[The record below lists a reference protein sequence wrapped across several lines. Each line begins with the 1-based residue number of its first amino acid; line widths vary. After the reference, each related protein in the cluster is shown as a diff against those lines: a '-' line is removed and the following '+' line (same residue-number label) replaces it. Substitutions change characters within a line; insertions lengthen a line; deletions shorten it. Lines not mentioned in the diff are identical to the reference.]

1 MIQTR
6 KNQIN
11 ESVGNLRENLNEIY
25 NNPVKVEDSEF
36 DGKVQEVKS
45 VVSDLH
51 SKAAQKLGKFFQIK
65 KHLHF
70 SDLDDKDTKM
80 IGQVNEVKTH
90 VSDARKN
97 IKDIDSK
104 MGQIDDKVA
113 FVKLELDRL
122 KSDEGSHF

>member
-1 MIQTR
+1 MISTQR
-6 KNQIN
+6 RLKNWVN
-11 ESVGNLRENLNEIY
+11 FSN
-25 NNPVKVEDSEF
+25 
-36 DGKVQEVKS
+36 
-45 VVSDLH
+45 
-51 SKAAQKLGKFFQIK
+51 K

-80 IGQVNEVKTH
+80 VGQVNEVKTH
-90 VSDARKN
+90 VSDARRN

-122 KSDEGSHF
+122 KSDEGSHFKKFLIEFLYIRNLNVVF